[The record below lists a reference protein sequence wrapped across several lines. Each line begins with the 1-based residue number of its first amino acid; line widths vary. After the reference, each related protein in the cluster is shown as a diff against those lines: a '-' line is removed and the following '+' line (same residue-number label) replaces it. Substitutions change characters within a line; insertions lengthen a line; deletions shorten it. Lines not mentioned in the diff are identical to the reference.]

1 MKGTVVVNMVA
12 IGIVD
17 VTRTVVVTIVILV
30 NVGNVASIV
39 GNVVIICTVVVDV
52 EQKITID
59 DVIIF

>member
-30 NVGNVASIV
+30 NLGNVASIV
-39 GNVVIICTVVVDV
+39 GNVVIISTIVIDV
-52 EQKITID
+52 EQKIMID
-59 DVIIF
+59 DVIIL